1 MKNNMHFTC
10 KENDVYRM
18 LNKKVLD
25 NRKKN
30 TKRKISRETA
40 EEVMNRDKGCIVDGA
55 LIQEIHHAYYWNEAE
70 YSEDRNDANK
80 LVWLCRKC
88 HDMIHSRWWNEYRE
102 YCKNYLKTYYGNNT

>member
-1 MKNNMHFTC
+1 MMILRRLVKNNMHFTC

-30 TKRKISRETA
+30 TKRKISRETS

-55 LIQEIHHAYYWNEAE
+55 
-70 YSEDRNDANK
+70 
-80 LVWLCRKC
+80 
-88 HDMIHSRWWNEYRE
+88 
-102 YCKNYLKTYYGNNT
+102 